1 MYVLDIL
8 RTALTEFDKMFMEF
22 IISLHTWAMA
32 RPAFE
37 NEQASE
43 SFEAQISVL
52 VAKEREQ
59 GRSSSSSPLVLVAR
73 PSLLGT
79 LLPPLEDLAS
89 ILLRLPTFPHS
100 LDFYSILLT
109 ADHHGFSF

>member
-8 RTALTEFDKMFMEF
+8 RTTLTEFNKMFIEF
-22 IISLHTWAMA
+22 FISFHTWAMA

-37 NEQASE
+37 NEQASD

-52 VAKEREQ
+52 VTKEREQ
-59 GRSSSSSPLVLVAR
+59 GRSPSSSPPVLVAC

-79 LLPPLEDLAS
+79 LLLPLEDLAS
-89 ILLRLPTFPHS
+89 VLLRLPTSLHS
-100 LDFYSILLT
+100 FGFYLSI
-109 ADHHGFSF
+109 AG